1 LAKNYIFA
9 DLNLEAA
16 FVMNY
21 TIYIIEDDISISRLL
36 KEQIEK
42 YGLSAS
48 VAENFENI
56 IEEFHLLSPHLVLL
70 DVNLPKFDGFYWCRR
85 IRETSKVPI
94 LFISARESGIDQVRA
109 LENGADDYITKPFSY
124 EVVMAKINSHIRR
137 VYGDYAPS
145 LSERVIELEGL
156 KLYPERLE
164 LECQGKTAILTKK
177 EAILLES
184 LIQTYPKVVNRNY
197 LLEQMW
203 DHSDFV
209 EENTLNV
216 NVTRVRKKLQ
226 DLNIENGIETI
237 RGLGYKLNKNW

>member
-1 LAKNYIFA
+1 MK
-9 DLNLEAA
+9 
-16 FVMNY
+16 Y

-36 KEQIEK
+36 KEHIEK
-42 YGLSAS
+42 YGLSAT
-48 VAENFENI
+48 VAENFESI
-56 IEEFHLLSPHLVLL
+56 MEEFHLLKPHLVLL

-137 VYGDYAPS
+137 VFGDYAHS
-145 LSERVIELEGL
+145 IGERVIELEGL
-156 KLYPERLE
+156 KLYLERLD
-164 LECQGKTAILTKK
+164 LEFQGKTAILTKK

-216 NVTRVRKKLQ
+216 NVTRLRKKLQ
-226 DLNIENGIETI
+226 DLDIENGIETI
-237 RGLGYKLNKNW
+237 RGMGYKLNKSW

>member
-1 LAKNYIFA
+1 
-9 DLNLEAA
+9 
-16 FVMNY
+16 MNY
-21 TIYIIEDDISISRLL
+21 SIYIVEDDTSISRLL
-36 KEQIEK
+36 KEHIEK
-42 YGLSAS
+42 YGLSAT
-48 VAENFENI
+48 VAGNFENI
-56 IEEFHLLSPHLVLL
+56 IEEFHLIKPHLVLL

-94 LFISARESGIDQVRA
+94 LFISARESGVDQVRA

-137 VYGDYAPS
+137 VFGDYAHS
-145 LSERVIELEGL
+145 IGERVIELEGL
-156 KLYPERLE
+156 KLYPERLD
-164 LECQGKTAILTKK
+164 LEFQGKTAILTKK

-216 NVTRVRKKLQ
+216 NVTRLRKKLQ
-226 DLNIENGIETI
+226 DLDIENGIETI
-237 RGLGYKLNKNW
+237 RGMGYKLIKCW

>member
-1 LAKNYIFA
+1 
-9 DLNLEAA
+9 
-16 FVMNY
+16 
-21 TIYIIEDDISISRLL
+21 
-36 KEQIEK
+36 
-42 YGLSAS
+42 
-48 VAENFENI
+48 
-56 IEEFHLLSPHLVLL
+56 
-70 DVNLPKFDGFYWCRR
+70 
-85 IRETSKVPI
+85 
-94 LFISARESGIDQVRA
+94 
-109 LENGADDYITKPFSY
+109 
-124 EVVMAKINSHIRR
+124 MAKINSHIRR

-177 EAILLES
+177 EATLLES

-203 DHSDFV
+203 DHSEFV

-237 RGLGYKLNKNW
+237 RGLGYKLNKSW

>member
-1 LAKNYIFA
+1 
-9 DLNLEAA
+9 
-16 FVMNY
+16 MNY

-137 VYGDYAPS
+137 VFGDYAPS
-145 LSERVIELEGL
+145 ISERVIELEGL

>member
-1 LAKNYIFA
+1 MK
-9 DLNLEAA
+9 
-16 FVMNY
+16 Y
-21 TIYIIEDDISISRLL
+21 TIYIIEDDISISCLL
-36 KEQIEK
+36 KEHIEK

-48 VAENFENI
+48 VAENFESI
-56 IEEFHLLSPHLVLL
+56 MEEFHLLKPHLVLL

-94 LFISARESGIDQVRA
+94 LFISARESGMDQVRA

-137 VYGDYAPS
+137 AFGDYAYS
-145 LSERVIELEGL
+145 IGERVVELEGL
-156 KLYPERLE
+156 KLYPERLD
-164 LECQGKTAILTKK
+164 LEFQGKTAILTKK
-177 EAILLES
+177 EAILLEG
-184 LIQTYPKVVNRNY
+184 LMQTYPKVVNRNY

-216 NVTRVRKKLQ
+216 NVTRLRKKLQ
-226 DLNIENGIETI
+226 DLDIENGIETI
-237 RGLGYKLNKNW
+237 RGMGYKLNKSW

>member
-1 LAKNYIFA
+1 
-9 DLNLEAA
+9 
-16 FVMNY
+16 MNY

-36 KEQIEK
+36 KEHIEK
-42 YGLSAS
+42 YGLSAT
-48 VAENFENI
+48 VVTNFESI
-56 IEEFHLLSPHLVLL
+56 LEEFQLLTPHLVLL

-85 IRETSKVPI
+85 IREISKVPI
-94 LFISARESGIDQVRA
+94 LFISARESGLDQVRA

-137 VYGDYAPS
+137 VFGDYAPS
-145 LSERVIELEGL
+145 LSERVIELDGL

-177 EAILLES
+177 EATLLES

-203 DHSDFV
+203 DHSEFV

-237 RGLGYKLNKNW
+237 RGLGYKLNKSW